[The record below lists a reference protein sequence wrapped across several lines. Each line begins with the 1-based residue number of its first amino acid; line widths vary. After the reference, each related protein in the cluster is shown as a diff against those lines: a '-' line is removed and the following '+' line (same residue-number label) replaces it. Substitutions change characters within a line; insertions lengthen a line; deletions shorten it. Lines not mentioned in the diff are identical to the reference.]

1 MSFVSN
7 TLNAVDDV
15 VSKADPISWNL
26 FGKDISDYRH
36 STEAK
41 AGPTGTVDTAAL
53 IASQD
58 AATQSAAAN
67 LARGRTSTILN
78 GEAGLA
84 NTGTT
89 SKVLLGQ

>member
-1 MSFVSN
+1 MSFVAS
-7 TLNAVDDV
+7 TLNKIDDNV
-15 VSKADPISWNL
+15 KNYDPVSWEL
-26 FGKDISDYRH
+26 FGKSVSDYRH
-36 STEAK
+36 STEAQ
-41 AGPTGTVDTAAL
+41 ATTPVTIDPNAVIAA
-53 IASQD
+53 QD